1 MGTAN
6 RKIALKKKNVMY
18 SIMAPKGE
26 YFKDKDEAIA
36 YYQTHEENLKD
47 KPAWLIECIIDF
59 ARKYPNYKEYCE
71 VETKVAN
78 GDKLTEKQA
87 KKYGHLK
94 WEKEMQQYEPGHI
107 IDDAVDIHEKG
118 EYDDIVNDRDAFEKY
133 NKYGLDFPENLPPDD
148 NIKFRLTTSEGTY
161 EATAPVEDVERD
173 RLAGGQKPD
182 TWTITKVDKS
192 IEN

>member
-1 MGTAN
+1 
-6 RKIALKKKNVMY
+6 
-18 SIMAPKGE
+18 MAPKGD

-87 KKYGHLK
+87 KKVRTF
-94 WEKEMQQYEPGHI
+94 EMGKRNAAI
-107 IDDAVDIHEKG
+107 
-118 EYDDIVNDRDAFEKY
+118 
-133 NKYGLDFPENLPPDD
+133 
-148 NIKFRLTTSEGTY
+148 
-161 EATAPVEDVERD
+161 
-173 RLAGGQKPD
+173 
-182 TWTITKVDKS
+182 
-192 IEN
+192 